1 MHALPGLR
9 DTDGGHIYQ
18 APSEDPSDEEQGQ
31 RVSTSDRRGPRA
43 GVTATLPDEREAED
57 FARRAEAIVANV
69 EQVIRG
75 KTEVVRLA
83 LCCMVADGHLLVEDV
98 PGVGKTSLG
107 KALAESIGGTWNRIQ
122 FTPDLLPTDVTG
134 VQIYNRRSNEFE
146 FRPGSVFA
154 NVVLADEINR
164 ASPKTQSALLEVM
177 AEYQVTVDS
186 HTYPVP
192 NPFLVIATQNPIE
205 HEGTYNLP
213 EAQIDRFLMRVSV
226 GYPDRESEVEIID
239 RAASRRRP
247 VKLAPV
253 VSTHEIAEMSCFVEQ
268 TYISPAIKQYIVAIA
283 RATRE
288 LPQLRLGVSPRG
300 SIALARAAQAVAAV
314 NGRPFVTADDVKDLL
329 PSVLGHRVMLT
340 PEAELAGAT
349 TSELLE
355 RIARTI
361 PVPKRR
367 DEG

>member
-1 MHALPGLR
+1 VTSL
-9 DTDGGHIYQ
+9 
-18 APSEDPSDEEQGQ
+18 EDQ
-31 RVSTSDRRGPRA
+31 
-43 GVTATLPDEREAED
+43 TLEREAEE
-57 FARRAEAIVANV
+57 FAVNFSAVVENV

-75 KTEVVRLA
+75 KTEVIRLA
-83 LCCMVADGHLLVEDV
+83 LCCMLAEGHLLIEDV

-107 KALAESIGGTWNRIQ
+107 KALAESIDGTWNRIQ

-134 VQIYNRRSNEFE
+134 VQIYNRQSNTFE
-146 FRPGSVFA
+146 FRPGGIFA
-154 NVVLADEINR
+154 NIILGDEINR

-192 NPFLVIATQNPIE
+192 SPFLVIATQNPIE

-213 EAQIDRFLMRVSV
+213 EAQIDRFLMRISV
-226 GYPDRESEVEIID
+226 GYPDRASEMEIVD
-239 RAASRRRP
+239 RSSSRHKP
-247 VKLAPV
+247 IALEPV
-253 VSTHEIAEMSCFVEQ
+253 VTTEQIDDMSRVCERMYV
-268 TYISPAIKQYIVAIA
+268 SPAVKQYIVSIV

-300 SIALARAAQAVAAV
+300 SVALARAAQAVAAAD
-314 NGRPFVTADDVKDLL
+314 GRPYVTADDVKELI
-329 PSVLGHRVMLT
+329 PFVLSHRMILA
-340 PEAELAGAT
+340 PEAELAGT
-349 TSELLE
+349 TTVELLD
-355 RIARTI
+355 RVVTSV